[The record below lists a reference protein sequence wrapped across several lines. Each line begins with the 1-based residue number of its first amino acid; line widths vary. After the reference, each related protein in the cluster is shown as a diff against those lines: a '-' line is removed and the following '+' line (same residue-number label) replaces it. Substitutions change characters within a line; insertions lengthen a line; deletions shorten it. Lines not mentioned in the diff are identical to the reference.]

1 MPASD
6 AKNALLRLGPEEPG
20 LARDVTRCQG
30 QVPIVRLNRL
40 AAPCRDRDCYV
51 KLEGC
56 TPSGSIKEKNAV
68 LLVEQ
73 AEREGRLRP
82 GGTIIESSSG
92 NFGVGLAMVGA
103 VRGYQVMIVID
114 RKTTP
119 AFRRMLQAY
128 GATLVELSP
137 AEVDATG
144 SMQAA
149 RIQRARELAASIPGA
164 WYPCQHHNPANPDAH
179 EVWTSEEVL
188 SAFPER
194 LDAVIAG
201 VSTGGQ
207 LTGLSRGLLRQRPR
221 LKLVAVDVE
230 GSVIL
235 GGPPGAYKMTGM
247 GLSFRPPHL
256 DYRSLSQAFIVSD
269 RIAFSVCHAL
279 ARTEGL
285 LLGAS
290 TGAIVAA
297 GLRVAGELEPGSRIL
312 MLSPD
317 RGERYLDTVYSP
329 AWLAENGFE
338 LLSGSDLESAIQGLR
353 CTLL

>member
-1 MPASD
+1 MHA
-6 AKNALLRLGPEEPG
+6 AKHVPDLTLDRGEPG
-20 LARDVTRCQG
+20 LARDVTRCLG
-30 QVPIVRLNRL
+30 PVPIVRLNRL
-40 AAPCRDRDCYV
+40 SPACRDRDCFV

-56 TPSGSIKEKNAV
+56 GPSGSIKEKNAV
-68 LLVEQ
+68 MLVEQ

-103 VRGYQVMIVID
+103 VRGYRVMIVID

-119 AFRRMLQAY
+119 GFRKMLEAY
-128 GATLVELSP
+128 GATLVELS
-137 AEVDATG
+137 AEEVDANG
-144 SMQAA
+144 SMQTA
-149 RIQRARELAASIPGA
+149 RIQRARELAASIPGG
-164 WYPCQHHNPANPDAH
+164 WYPCQHHNPANSDAH
-179 EVWTSEEVL
+179 ELWTAREIIQ
-188 SAFPER
+188 AFPGR
-194 LDAVIAG
+194 LDAVVAG

-207 LTGLSRGLLRQRPR
+207 LTGLARGLKGERPE
-221 LKLVAVDVE
+221 LQLVAVDVE

-256 DYRSLSQAFIVSD
+256 DYASLSRAFMVSD
-269 RIAFSVCHAL
+269 RVAFSVCHAL
-279 ARTEGL
+279 ARREGL

-297 GLRVAGELEPGSRIL
+297 GLRVAAELPAGSRLL

-317 RGERYLDTVYSP
+317 RGERYLDTVYNPS
-329 AWLAENGFE
+329 WLAENGFE
-338 LLSGSDLESAIQGLR
+338 LLTGADLQGAIHGLR
-353 CTLL
+353 CTLP